1 MTFMQPASRPPAAR
15 LALLLAGIAALL
27 CAVLQPAPLLAAP
40 DPPPLVG
47 AGPQPTEEQARAA
60 VIEQLKRTSK
70 TGADLLR
77 VRFLS
82 GPHLITGI
90 SFADNREQAW
100 LMCVIEGQ
108 ASLSHGTPDVQVKP
122 YFLRDSGKGLAVLP
136 TVNWKTYDSKC

>member
-1 MTFMQPASRPPAAR
+1 MTFLQPVSTPPAPR
-15 LALLLAGIAALL
+15 LALLLGGVAALL
-27 CAVLQPAPLLAAP
+27 CIALQPAPVRAAP

-70 TGADLLR
+70 SGADLLR

-100 LMCVIEGQ
+100 QMCVIEGQ
-108 ASLSHGTPDVQVKP
+108 ASLSHGSPDVAVKQ
-122 YFLRDSGKGLAVLP
+122 YFLRDSGKGLNVLP
-136 TVNWKTYDSKC
+136 AVNWKTYDSKC